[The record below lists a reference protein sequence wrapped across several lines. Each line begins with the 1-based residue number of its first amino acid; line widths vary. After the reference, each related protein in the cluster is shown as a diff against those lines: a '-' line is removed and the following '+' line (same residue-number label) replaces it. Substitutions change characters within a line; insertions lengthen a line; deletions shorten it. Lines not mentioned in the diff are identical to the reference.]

1 MKADCISG
9 GVRRLRSTLKPI
21 NRIFNTKTRNLVF
34 LILKIVFLIF
44 KINFDL
50 LGFLR
55 FAELDFLVRKA
66 ARRAA
71 WRYAPR

>member
-1 MKADCISG
+1 MG
-9 GVRRLRSTLKPI
+9 GVRRLRNTPKKI
-21 NRIFNTKTRNLVF
+21 NSIFNTKNLNLEF

>member
-1 MKADCISG
+1 MG
-9 GVRRLRSTLKPI
+9 GVRRLRNTPKKI
-21 NRIFNTKTRNLVF
+21 NSIFNAKNLNLEF